1 MVCKGLLIEMH
12 ISTFR
17 AVLTYAVVIILDEE
31 LVTIASSIGFRIIF
45 FWRSM
50 NIRSCSC
57 VFVLT

>member
-1 MVCKGLLIEMH
+1 MVCKGLLIGMH

-17 AVLTYAVVIILDEE
+17 AVLTYAVVMILDGE
-31 LVTIASSIGFRIIF
+31 LATIACSIGIRIIF

-57 VFVLT
+57 VFVFT